1 MGRTR
6 PAARGGGVRA
16 LNAHCAAN
24 AHVLSDASDGEG
36 GDGDE
41 PPAARRRLAP
51 VGLRP
56 LAWLLARRRPRGHLP
71 APVLS
76 CKHGHWRLLA
86 AAFQSAPSRPARFVT
101 SLTTPP
107 RAIWPH
113 ERAPGR
119 ACVRL
124 FPTRR
129 RQGAPRFYQKFDC
142 NHTQR
147 LGRGVVGRVTSDDRH
162 FRPLSCASSAPE
174 RTARRVCGSSRL
186 VTVSL

>member
-124 FPTRR
+124 FPNRR
-129 RQGAPRFYQKFDC
+129 RQGAPRFYC
-142 NHTQR
+142 YRSIGTSEHP
-147 LGRGVVGRVTSDDRH
+147 VGSKEALLASWHLSHVSSS
-162 FRPLSCASSAPE
+162 PLPVAA
-174 RTARRVCGSSRL
+174 L
-186 VTVSL
+186 L